1 MDLYHVS
8 QDIALTGKLDSI
20 SVICSR
26 PTRAVAS

>member
-20 SVICSR
+20 SVICR